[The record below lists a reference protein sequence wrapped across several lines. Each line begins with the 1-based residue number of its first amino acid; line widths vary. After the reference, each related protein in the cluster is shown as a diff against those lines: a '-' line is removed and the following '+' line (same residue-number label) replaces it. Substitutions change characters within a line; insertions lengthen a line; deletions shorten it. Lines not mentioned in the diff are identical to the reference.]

1 MMTIPMVFIGA
12 YDSHSNMLNIDSVAW
27 AYQTVQYPAC
37 LKINY
42 TLGEAAGYPGMQCA
56 ALWPRA
62 AFAARLALCDNDT

>member
-1 MMTIPMVFIGA
+1 MMTIPMVLIGA

-42 TLGEAAGYPGMQCA
+42 TLGEAAGYPWNAMCSLVA
-56 ALWPRA
+56 KSCVCSSSHTL
-62 AFAARLALCDNDT
+62 